1 MNETRIAQLA
11 SNLTKKTNLRKLL
24 LNELNYGLNEVRKV
38 QKGINEIIEGL
49 EAMEEAKRIRAEQQK
64 AKMQKVIDALQ
75 QEGVSLNELQ
85 TFLGKTKK
93 KTQKK
98 ACKEESTANDSSADL
113 TAVPG
118 TVYEERELDI
128 DEELKE
134 TAV

>member
-75 QEGVSLNELQ
+75 QEGVSINELQ
-85 TFLGKTKK
+85 TFLGKSKK
-93 KTQKK
+93 KPQKK
-98 ACKEESTANDSSADL
+98 AAREELSAHDSSADL
-113 TAVPG
+113 TTVPG
-118 TVYEERELDI
+118 IVSEEQELEL